1 MRILQQSTILVLLC
15 SIGNATSR
23 FIGGRTEEEEGT
35 FCDDASGLCSVNPR
49 LNPSQL
55 LQDFPNMLD
64 DDLPEESEILCPML
78 RMMRRT
84 GVLPKSIR
92 DPHYSISSIVEAM
105 TDNFGLSLRTRA
117 VVTGVA
123 TGMSMGQLVTFSTY
137 PGFVNLDQLYNVFI
151 GSHGSGYSF
160 DGGSTAVS
168 QNITSETIS
177 ALKQLEDSEGHL
189 SFDDLKIVKEDAASS
204 RGISVSPI
212 SMFEAGFIWTFCG
225 GEGRGYVETTDVEL
239 FLDGRMPLTVGQP
252 GLRWWIPE

>member
-1 MRILQQSTILVLLC
+1 MRILR
-15 SIGNATSR
+15 SIALFSVCQANSGAAR
-23 FIGGRTEEEEGT
+23 FVGGRTGGEESLV
-35 FCDDASGLCSVNPR
+35 CDDDSGLCSVNPR
-49 LNPSQL
+49 LDPSQL
-55 LQDFPNMLD
+55 LQAFPNMLD
-64 DDLPEESEILCPML
+64 DDNLPEESEIMCPML

-92 DPHYSISSIVEAM
+92 DPHYSISSIIGAM
-105 TDNFGLSLRTRA
+105 TDNFGLSLSTRA

-151 GSHGSGYSF
+151 GSHGSGYTF

-168 QNITSETIS
+168 PNITANTIS
-177 ALKQLEDSEGHL
+177 ALKQLEDSDGHL

-204 RGISVSPI
+204 RDISVSPV

-225 GEGRGYVETTDVEL
+225 GEGRGYVETSDVER
-239 FLDGRMPLTVGQP
+239 FLNGRMPLTVGLP
-252 GLRWWIPE
+252 GLRWWLPD